1 MPFGRRARKSE
12 ENIKRRPK
20 SFILEVLGS
29 SSMDIGFYLLS
40 SIFPC

>member
-1 MPFGRRARKSE
+1 MPFGKRARKSE